1 MEQYVA
7 VGNMYATY
15 VPNNIALANIIKAR
29 VKMIRDALPNILI
42 SFPATCCPTTA
53 EMVAT
58 TKK

>member
-1 MEQYVA
+1 
-7 VGNMYATY
+7 MYATY